1 MLKIFKFYILFFLII
16 SSFSFAKPQ
25 LPDGFCE
32 DIETLIE
39 SNIDMYMWA
48 DENMINLENSE
59 SESENINELYNL
71 TFDNIF
77 KASTIYKNLCSM

>member
-1 MLKIFKFYILFFLII
+1 
-16 SSFSFAKPQ
+16 
-25 LPDGFCE
+25 
-32 DIETLIE
+32 
-39 SNIDMYMWA
+39 MYMWA